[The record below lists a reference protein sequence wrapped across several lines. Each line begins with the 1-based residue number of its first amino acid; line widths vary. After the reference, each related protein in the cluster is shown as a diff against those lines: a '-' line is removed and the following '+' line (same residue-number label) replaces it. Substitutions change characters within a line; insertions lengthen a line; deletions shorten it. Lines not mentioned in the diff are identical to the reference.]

1 MKREFLS
8 ILFFFPLICFGQV
21 YVTDNPYVSSSNCDY
36 CRIAKVI
43 VTEKEKLS
51 VELVGDEKTLKFEP
65 LMIIDGEK
73 IQVGQPVVKGAV
85 VEAKVL
91 EESVK
96 DDKVIAI
103 RYKAKKRVNKK
114 RGHRQQH
121 SIIEITKI
129 S

>member
-1 MKREFLS
+1 MKKAV
-8 ILFFFPLICFGQV
+8 I
-21 YVTDNPYVSSSNCDY
+21 VSGGHQF
-36 CRIAKVI
+36 I
-43 VTEKEKLS
+43 VTENEKLS
-51 VELVGDEKTLKFEP
+51 VELVGDEKILKFEP

-73 IQVGQPVVKGAV
+73 VQVGQPTVKGAV

>member
-1 MKREFLS
+1 MSKK
-8 ILFFFPLICFGQV
+8 
-21 YVTDNPYVSSSNCDY
+21 
-36 CRIAKVI
+36 AVI
-43 VTEKEKLS
+43 VSGGHQFIVSEKEKLS

-65 LMIIDGEK
+65 LMIIDGDK
-73 IQVGQPVVKGAV
+73 VQVGQPVVKGAI

-114 RGHRQQH
+114 RGHRQQL
-121 SIIEITKI
+121 SVIEITKVV
-129 S
+129 